1 MNRKQGEIAKS
12 FPSVSVETNGNEQY
26 MADINQF
33 TRKELNSDE
42 VYVFPV
48 TLCNNDIDRDY
59 EQFTLDSLVSLS
71 KLYVGKTGIS
81 DHNPTSSNQCCRIF
95 KTSVDP
101 VPGKKNKLGEDFYN
115 LNALAYIMRTPQNEP
130 LIADIDAGIKKEV
143 SVGCSVARNVCS
155 ICGKDY
161 YSDVECSHRKKQSYD
176 GKTCFVKLENPVDAY
191 EFSFV
196 AIPAQPEAGI
206 QKAYEK
212 TKKEKKEGKAVF
224 EYKEILKEYGIEK
237 AQFED
242 LNIPVETVE
251 NIVEL
256 VKSKLG
262 SISAT
267 KTFITK
273 EQVKE
278 IIGEEKTSQEVLD
291 MLKSTEDMKSK
302 AGKYDSICS
311 MAINQ
316 ALAEGVKAK
325 GDKFNHT
332 KWEKILKN
340 LEYNEILDQREEWHN
355 EAETALNAGTRKSEP
370 YSGRN
375 ESTRDFDERRYN
387 F

>member
-12 FPSVSVETNGNEQY
+12 FPAVGLETNSNEQY

-33 TRKELNSDE
+33 TRKELSPEE

-48 TLCNNDIDRDY
+48 SLCNNDIDRDC
-59 EQFTLDSLVSLS
+59 EQFTLDSLVDLS

-101 VPGKKNKLGEDFYN
+101 VPGKKNKIGEDFYN
-115 LNALAYIMRTPQNEP
+115 LNALAYIMRTPQNES

-161 YSDVECSHRKKQSYD
+161 YRDEECTHYKNKSYD

-206 QKAYEK
+206 TKAYD
-212 TKKEKKEGKAVF
+212 KKIKKKEGINMF
-224 EYKEILKEYGIEK
+224 EYKETLKDFGIDEETFK
-237 AQFED
+237 SF
-242 LNIPVETVE
+242 NVEADIAE
-251 NIVEL
+251 NIAKAV
-256 VKSKLG
+256 
-262 SISAT
+262 SAKYET
-267 KTFITK
+267 NKPEEPFITK
-273 EQVKE
+273 QQIIDVLGVEKNVDFILDLIEKSDENNVK
-278 IIGEEKTSQEVLD
+278 
-291 MLKSTEDMKSK
+291 
-302 AGKYDSICS
+302 AAAYDTILGA
-311 MAINQ
+311 AINK
-316 ALAEGVKAK
+316 ALAEGIKAK
-325 GDKFNHT
+325 GEGFKKD
-332 KWEKILKN
+332 KWEKILKS
-340 LEYNEILDQREEWHN
+340 LEYTEILDQMEEWHN
-355 EAETALNAGTRKSEP
+355 EAEIALNAGIRISER
-370 YSGRN
+370 YSGSN
-375 ESTRDFDERRYN
+375 EYAKDFNAKDYK

>member
-12 FPSVSVETNGNEQY
+12 FPAVGLETNGNEQY

-33 TRKELNSDE
+33 TRKELSPEE

-48 TLCNNDIDRDY
+48 SLCNNDIDRDC
-59 EQFTLDSLVSLS
+59 EQFTLDSLVDLS

-101 VPGKKNKLGEDFYN
+101 VPGKKNKIGEDFYN
-115 LNALAYIMRTPQNEP
+115 LNALAYIMRTPQNES

-161 YSDVECSHRKKQSYD
+161 YRDEECTHYKNKSYD

-206 QKAYEK
+206 TKAYD
-212 TKKEKKEGKAVF
+212 KKIKKKEGINMF
-224 EYKEILKEYGIEK
+224 EYKETLKDFGIDEETFK
-237 AQFED
+237 SF
-242 LNIPVETVE
+242 NVEADIAE
-251 NIVEL
+251 NIAKAV
-256 VKSKLG
+256 
-262 SISAT
+262 SAKYET
-267 KTFITK
+267 NKPEEPFITK
-273 EQVKE
+273 QQIIDVLGVEKNVDFILDLIEKSDENNVK
-278 IIGEEKTSQEVLD
+278 
-291 MLKSTEDMKSK
+291 
-302 AGKYDSICS
+302 AAAYDTILGA
-311 MAINQ
+311 AINK
-316 ALAEGVKAK
+316 ALAEGIKAK
-325 GDKFNHT
+325 GEGFKKD
-332 KWEKILKN
+332 KWEKILKS
-340 LEYNEILDQREEWHN
+340 LEYTEILDQMEEWHN
-355 EAETALNAGTRKSEP
+355 EAEIALNAGIRISER
-370 YSGRN
+370 YSGSN
-375 ESTRDFDERRYN
+375 EYAKDFNAKDYK